1 MYLHFWYKIQIILDK
16 NISALFTKLLN
27 ERCTIHLTKMLH
39 WSIGRKNFTNWSIK
53 EHSKYFQREV
63 DRTQYFIAFWHLRFS
78 MFQTRCWLHSL
89 TLKPRSY
96 ASVIEENAAIMCRR
110 RPWERERLILFISY
124 KDSLGA
130 ILLLAFVVVKA
141 RRFVTSVGTQEW
153 WITFETFWHLSDSD
167 RKNFSRFL
175 EIRIIIMY

>member
-1 MYLHFWYKIQIILDK
+1 MILDK
-16 NISALFTKLLN
+16 NISASFTKLLN
-27 ERCTIHLTKMLH
+27 ERYESFNKNA

-78 MFQTRCWLHSL
+78 MFQTRRWLHSL

-96 ASVIEENAAIMCRR
+96 ASVVEENAAIMCRR

-130 ILLLAFVVVKA
+130 ILLLAFVVVSKRVGSS
-141 RRFVTSVGTQEW
+141 RRSGRSRM
-153 WITFETFWHLSDSD
+153 ITFETFWAILTGKISAVSS
-167 RKNFSRFL
+167 KL
-175 EIRIIIMY
+175 GL